1 MTHKPSDRI
10 ALEVP
15 SPKRALERS
24 MRGDRGIWIIIVL
37 LSLISLAAVYSSTSS
52 LAFLQGRTAS
62 FYLFRQFA
70 FVTLGLATLFVCH
83 LIPLGWYRKFSF
95 LGMMIAIALLII
107 TLVAGETHND
117 ATRWITILGITI
129 QPSEV
134 VKVAMILYVAKVIED
149 RKFETFKEFTLYLMA
164 PLGILTLLMLWGSI
178 SAGLILGGTAFLI
191 LLISGISFKHISKM
205 MGIFFIGLILVVAL
219 AKATPLFPRIET
231 AVSRITTFADDG
243 KGDTFQA
250 DHAKIA
256 IASGGIFG
264 KGPGNSTQRIIL
276 PKPYHDFIYAII
288 VEEYG
293 IVGGGAVLLLFLWFF
308 FRCYLI
314 AKRCTRNFSSL
325 LVIGLGLL
333 IVLQA
338 MLHICVNVGLLPVT
352 GQTLP
357 LVSLGGTSFIAV
369 SAAFGIILAV
379 SRTIERTEMKKEVF
393 DET

>member
-1 MTHKPSDRI
+1 M
-10 ALEVP
+10 
-15 SPKRALERS
+15 
-24 MRGDRGIWIIIVL
+24 VL
-37 LSLISLAAVYSSTSS
+37 Y
-52 LAFLQGRTAS
+52 
-62 FYLFRQFA
+62 
-70 FVTLGLATLFVCH
+70 
-83 LIPLGWYRKFSF
+83 
-95 LGMMIAIALLII
+95 M
-107 TLVAGETHND
+107 
-117 ATRWITILGITI
+117 
-129 QPSEV
+129 
-134 VKVAMILYVAKVIED
+134 AKAIED
-149 RKFETFKEFTLYLMA
+149 RKFDTFKEFALYLMA

-205 MGIFFIGLILVVAL
+205 MGIFFVGLVMVVVL
-219 AKATPLFPRIET
+219 AKWTPLFPRIET
-231 AVSRITTFADDG
+231 AVSRITTFADDE

-293 IVGGGAVLLLFLWFF
+293 ILGGSAVLFLFLWFF
-308 FRCYLI
+308 YRTYLI
-314 AKRCTRNFSSL
+314 SKRCTRSFSSI

-338 MLHICVNVGLLPVT
+338 ILHICVNVGLLPVT

-379 SRTIERTEMKKEVF
+379 SRTIEKSETKEIKEVPL
-393 DET
+393 